1 MTAWFRVTTTMLILV
16 CLGCSGH
23 LKYTINDSL
32 LADVPV
38 ADKQAML
45 NMRDEQAQIKEAT
58 LKAKS
63 EQAVAERDLAAAE
76 AEASIA
82 KLQSKKVQADL
93 DLAKSTTDINRID
106 RAKARLSVAE
116 LGRGA
121 AAAKVQWRK
130 LRLKFAEQ
138 DVRVLDMLAQHAAAR
153 YEQEKARLAA
163 AKGRLPYKNFSPA
176 QFDLQVAEAQTR
188 VDRERVESDKLKQ
201 EVLQV
206 ESHYQELQRQLT
218 AARSEAPSQ
227 AVPPA
232 PPLGSVPPAG

>member
-1 MTAWFRVTTTMLILV
+1 MTAWLRIATTMSVLV
-16 CLGCSGH
+16 GLGCSGH

-63 EQAVAERDLAAAE
+63 EQAIAERDLAAAE
-76 AEASIA
+76 AEAGIS

-106 RAKARLSVAE
+106 RANARLSVAE
-116 LGRGA
+116 LGRSA
-121 AAAKVQWRK
+121 AAAKVDWRK
-130 LRLKFAEQ
+130 LRLRLAQQELRLLE
-138 DVRVLDMLAQHAAAR
+138 RVAQHAEAR

-163 AKGRLPYKNFSPA
+163 AGGKHPYKNFSLA

-188 VDRERVESDKLKQ
+188 VDKERVESDKLKQ

-206 ESHYQELQRQLT
+206 ESRYQELQRQVA

-232 PPLGSVPPAG
+232 PPLGAVPPSP